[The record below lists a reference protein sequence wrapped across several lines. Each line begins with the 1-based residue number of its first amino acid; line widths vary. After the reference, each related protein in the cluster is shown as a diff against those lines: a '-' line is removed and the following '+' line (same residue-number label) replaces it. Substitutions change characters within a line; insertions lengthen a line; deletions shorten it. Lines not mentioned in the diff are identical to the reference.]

1 MTPIWSKLLA
11 KRLFNG
17 KVFNK
22 NCSHTLSFQVQ
33 CCCSLQ
39 ATPRP
44 ITLRFVDVGAG
55 VVTRH
60 EIQTLLQ
67 KDGDTLSAAIAQQ
80 PPGAQQSSPRR
91 QLSASTNLTKD
102 STYKIIL
109 LGTAGVGKSS
119 LLAVA
124 THGDDAYTVLR

>member
-1 MTPIWSKLLA
+1 MVRYLT
-11 KRLFNG
+11 
-17 KVFNK
+17 K

-44 ITLRFVDVGAG
+44 ITLRFVDVEAG

-67 KDGDTLSAAIAQQ
+67 KDGDILSAAIAQQ
-80 PPGAQQSSPRR
+80 PGAQQSSSRR
-91 QLSASTNLTKD
+91 QPSASTNFTKD
-102 STYKIIL
+102 PTYKIIL